1 MTPFFIKHKL
11 SERSV
16 NEDVRKFMRG
26 GRRRKVPSEAKAG
39 DEHLRYKFKYCV
51 SNSKNKG
58 DVDLS
63 RTVIL
68 DGARTPFGK
77 FGGALSALA
86 ASDLGANA
94 IKAALQRAGVEPEAV
109 NEVIMGTVLQA
120 GQGQIPS
127 RQAAAKAGIPYSV
140 KTETINKVCASG
152 LRSVTLADQLIR
164 LGDEE
169 VIVAGGMESMSNA
182 PYYLPNGRWGLR
194 MGDAKLIDG
203 MVFDG
208 LSCAFHPDNVHMGTY
223 GNETANTF
231 ELARE
236 TQDEWAVRSHQFAL
250 KAMEE
255 GKFAEEITPIEIKG
269 RKGEVTV
276 ITEDEAPRKN
286 TSLEALSKL
295 RPAFDKDGTITAGNA
310 PGVNDGACALVL
322 MSEEKAKRDGKNPL
336 AYVLGHAEVGV
347 EPKDFPQT
355 PGLVINELLKKTNK
369 SIEDID
375 LVEINEAFA
384 AVALV
389 SNQIAGIES
398 EKVNVN
404 GGAVALGHPIGASGA
419 RIILTLAYELKR
431 RGGGIGIAAI
441 CSGGGQG
448 DAIMIEVP
456 KQ

>member
-1 MTPFFIKHKL
+1 M
-11 SERSV
+11 
-16 NEDVRKFMRG
+16 
-26 GRRRKVPSEAKAG
+26 
-39 DEHLRYKFKYCV
+39 
-51 SNSKNKG
+51 
-58 DVDLS
+58 S

-68 DGARTPFGK
+68 EGARTPFGK
-77 FGGALSALA
+77 FGGTLSTLV
-86 ASDLGANA
+86 ASDLGGEA
-94 IKAALQRAGVEPEAV
+94 IKAALQRANVAPESID
-109 NEVIMGTVLQA
+109 EVIIGTVLQA

-127 RQAAAKAGIPYSV
+127 RQAATKAGIPYSV

-152 LRSVTLADQLIR
+152 MRSVTLADQLIR

-182 PYYLPNGRWGLR
+182 PYYLPKGRFGLR
-194 MGDAKLIDG
+194 MGDASLVDG
-203 MVFDG
+203 MVYDG
-208 LSCAFHPDNVHMGTY
+208 LSCSFHPKHVHMGTY

-231 ELARE
+231 EIARE
-236 TQDEWAVRSHQFAL
+236 TQDEWAVRSHLLAVN
-250 KAMEE
+250 AIEE
-255 GKFAEEITPIEIKG
+255 GKFAEEIIPIEIKG
-269 RKGEVTV
+269 RKGDVTTV
-276 ITEDEAPRKN
+276 LEDEAPRKN

-295 RPAFDKDGTITAGNA
+295 KPAFDKDGTITAGNA

-322 MSEEKAKRDGKNPL
+322 MSEEKANKEGRQPL
-336 AYVLGHAEVGV
+336 ATILGHAEVGV

-355 PGLVINELLKKTNK
+355 PGLVINELLKKTGK
-369 SIEDID
+369 SIEEID
-375 LVEINEAFA
+375 LFEINEAFA

-389 SNQIAGIES
+389 SNQIAKLDP